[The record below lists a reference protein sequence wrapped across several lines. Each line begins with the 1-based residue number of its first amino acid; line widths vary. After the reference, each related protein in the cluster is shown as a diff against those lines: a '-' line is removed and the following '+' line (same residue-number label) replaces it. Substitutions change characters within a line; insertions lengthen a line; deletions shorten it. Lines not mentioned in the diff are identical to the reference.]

1 MTPLQT
7 KKTRTV
13 LKGKLVIFAP
23 LEAPSGIGMEVITIF
38 RFSDY
43 SHLSDEL
50 LFWPQTHF
58 TGRANVDDL
67 GYSNKNSN
75 VLNMPQSRG
84 RPICVFQGRY
94 RYRLLQ
100 IK

>member
-1 MTPLQT
+1 
-7 KKTRTV
+7 
-13 LKGKLVIFAP
+13 
-23 LEAPSGIGMEVITIF
+23 MEVITIF

-75 VLNMPQSRG
+75 VLNMPQSHF
-84 RPICVFQGRY
+84 IY
-94 RYRLLQ
+94 NLSNYNLQ
-100 IK
+100 VVYLQSSIHINLQKEKGFNIKTITHFTISENPE